1 LKNSSTRCELL
12 ASRCSSTPSKESHVE
27 KEKYHP
33 KCALSSRH
41 SGLSLDCGCPLIV
54 ALRLKQGLSL
64 ILVPVAKTG
73 SVPDFGPL
81 SLILVPDFEV
91 VVWWRGGAGASFLCR
106 LAFFE
111 FVEA

>member
-1 LKNSSTRCELL
+1 
-12 ASRCSSTPSKESHVE
+12 
-27 KEKYHP
+27 
-33 KCALSSRH
+33 
-41 SGLSLDCGCPLIV
+41 V
-54 ALRLKQGLSL
+54 AL
-64 ILVPVAKTG
+64 ILVPASKTG
-73 SVPDFGPL
+73 SVPDFGP